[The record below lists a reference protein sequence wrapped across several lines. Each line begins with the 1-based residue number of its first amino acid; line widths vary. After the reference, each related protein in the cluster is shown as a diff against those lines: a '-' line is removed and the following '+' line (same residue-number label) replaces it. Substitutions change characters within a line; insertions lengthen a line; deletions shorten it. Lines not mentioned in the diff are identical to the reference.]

1 MELPHCSV
9 EITSEQVITNVDQLK
24 VRQKTRKTYMV
35 LESKLRPIVASI
47 EKPKLT
53 LHPSLQAAGPEMD
66 AYDYDGIENTTLLCA
81 IGHVLSSLDKS
92 SQASGER
99 VKVYRQSEEGKV
111 PCVLQCRVKETYK
124 KGQLL
129 LVPAGGQ
136 LKLVGACD
144 RDDSPDRDAGKKT
157 KQLIDTS
164 MLSEVQGS
172 IRESVKDP
180 RNVKKARVERPHK
193 RFEICSPLLDA
204 QPKKGVKFQMSTL
217 HPFWAV
223 LRCVGPKTQNNM
235 EMSTELID
243 VPQVEIRGIQKSLLR
258 TVVEMPVLR
267 NVSALEIGDI
277 LTLPWLAPG
286 ENEE

>member
-1 MELPHCSV
+1 
-9 EITSEQVITNVDQLK
+9 
-24 VRQKTRKTYMV
+24 
-35 LESKLRPIVASI
+35 
-47 EKPKLT
+47 
-53 LHPSLQAAGPEMD
+53 MD
-66 AYDYDGIENTTLLCA
+66 
-81 IGHVLSSLDKS
+81 S
-92 SQASGER
+92 R
-99 VKVYRQSEEGKV
+99 
-111 PCVLQCRVKETYK
+111 
-124 KGQLL
+124 
-129 LVPAGGQ
+129 
-136 LKLVGACD
+136 D

-164 MLSEVQGS
+164 MLSEVRGS

-180 RNVKKARVERPHK
+180 RNVKKARVERPHR
-193 RFEICSPLLDA
+193 RFEIRSPLLDA

-243 VPQVEIRGIQKSLLR
+243 VPQVEMRGIQKSLLR

-277 LTLPWLAPG
+277 LTLPWLAPD